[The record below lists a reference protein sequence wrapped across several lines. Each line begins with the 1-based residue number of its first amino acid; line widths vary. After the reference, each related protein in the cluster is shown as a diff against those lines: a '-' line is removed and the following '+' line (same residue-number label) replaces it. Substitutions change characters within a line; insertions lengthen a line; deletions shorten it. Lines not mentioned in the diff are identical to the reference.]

1 MHDFTSSACASLSAF
16 KDRAVRDS
24 RSLENDGL
32 SSRVPDGMVDGYAA
46 VLRSMVD
53 HPAGSG
59 VL

>member
-1 MHDFTSSACASLSAF
+1 MHDFNDPACASLSAF
-16 KDRAVRDS
+16 KDRGVRGS

-32 SSRVPDGMVDGYAA
+32 SSRVRGGMVDRCAA

-59 VL
+59 LS